1 MNKEKLL
8 EERITYL
15 EESND
20 RRKSTIL
27 EQRQKINDLE
37 DTVFKVNELNQNLI
51 EENKKLRKIINQ
63 AIEYIHK
70 YNSYFID
77 CYEDKKGDTYSKDV
91 EVIEIIPKDLKK
103 ILKGGNINEC

>member
-15 EESND
+15 EGSND

-51 EENKKLRKIINQ
+51 EENKKLKDILKEIKNIDVFKEFSFPLMKRWEEHQILSSIDYQ
-63 AIEYIHK
+63 FQ
-70 YNSYFID
+70 STFI
-77 CYEDKKGDTYSKDV
+77 
-91 EVIEIIPKDLKK
+91 KK
-103 ILKGGNINEC
+103 IKELEKSDS

>member
-15 EESND
+15 EGSND

-51 EENKKLRKIINQ
+51 E
-63 AIEYIHK
+63 
-70 YNSYFID
+70 
-77 CYEDKKGDTYSKDV
+77 
-91 EVIEIIPKDLKK
+91 
-103 ILKGGNINEC
+103 